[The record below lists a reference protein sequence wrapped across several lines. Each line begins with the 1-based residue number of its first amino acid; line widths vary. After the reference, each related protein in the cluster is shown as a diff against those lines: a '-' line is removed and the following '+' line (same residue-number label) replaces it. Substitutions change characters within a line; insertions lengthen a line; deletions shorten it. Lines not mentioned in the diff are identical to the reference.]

1 MTSRLL
7 LCLGLFVAAL
17 QATPAMA
24 QSIRIR
30 VAGSADVPLA
40 APKVQLMTQSGQAQA
55 DQMWDA
61 MYKDLTMSGYFK
73 MLDPSGYV
81 EKDKG
86 VEPGAFDFDAWRLIN
101 TTVLVKSRMYGL
113 GHQACDRSGKRIC
126 VDVFVY
132 NAETGDE
139 LSSKQFRGVPR
150 AARYLGHAMANHV
163 IEVTT
168 GIKGWFGS
176 RFTAVGNQS
185 GNKEIYVM
193 DSDGQNVLAVT
204 RNGAINLSPAFSPS
218 GSEIAWTSYKKS
230 NPDLYVKDLRTGA
243 TRTLSNVKGVNT
255 SPAFSPDGSIV
266 ALSRSVGGE
275 SDIFLLNAK
284 TGAVIRQLTTGGGI
298 DVSPVFT
305 PNGKTIVFASE
316 RGGGAQVYTVPVLG
330 GTPKRLTFTGD
341 FNIDPALSP
350 DGKRFAWVG
359 RSEGGFDVYVADL
372 NGRNVVRLT
381 QGQGDNEDPT
391 WTPDSKY
398 VMFSSTRTGRSELW
412 LSTADGRHQTQVT
425 KGGGWTQP
433 SWTFPAE

>member
-1 MTSRLL
+1 MIARMLC
-7 LCLGLFVAAL
+7 CLGLLVVTLSSSPAL
-17 QATPAMA
+17 A

-40 APKVQLMTQSGQAQA
+40 APKVQLMTETGQGEA

-61 MYKDLTMSGYFK
+61 LWVDLTMSGYFK
-73 MLDPSGYV
+73 MLDPKGYV
-81 EKDKG
+81 EKGKG
-86 VEPGAFDFDAWRLIN
+86 VEPGAFDFDAWRLLD
-101 TTVLVKSRMYGL
+101 TTVLVKTRMYGL
-113 GHQACDRSGKRIC
+113 GHAACDPEGKRIC

-132 NAETGDE
+132 NADTGDL
-139 LSSKQFRGVPR
+139 LSSKQYRGVPR

-168 GIKGWFGS
+168 GSKGWFGS
-176 RFTAVGNQS
+176 RLTAVSSQS

-193 DSDGQNVLAVT
+193 DSDGRNVLAVT
-204 RNGAINLSPAFSPS
+204 RNGAINLSPAFSADNN
-218 GSEIAWTSYKKS
+218 EIAWTSYKKA
-230 NPDLYVKDLRTGA
+230 NPDLYVKNLRTGQ

-255 SPAFSPDGSIV
+255 SPSFSPDGSLV
-266 ALSRSVGGE
+266 AMSRSVAGE
-275 SDIFLLNAK
+275 SDIFLLDAQ
-284 TGAVIRQLTTGGGI
+284 TGATVRQLTRGGGI

-305 PNGKTIVFASE
+305 PDGGTVLFASE
-316 RGGGAQVYTVPVLG
+316 RGGGAQVYRVPVEG
-330 GTPKRLTFTGD
+330 GSAKRLTFVGD
-341 FNIDPALSP
+341 FNIDPAISP
-350 DGKRFAWVG
+350 DGKRFAFVG

-372 NGRNVVRLT
+372 SGRNVVRLT

-391 WTPDSKY
+391 WTPDGRY

-433 SWTFPAE
+433 SWTFANP